1 MKYNYVCGIKNGKI
15 IEGSINKNSKK
26 EAEFFLTN
34 KGYSILKL
42 EKEKNKFKLKSS
54 KNSIIVFTKMFS
66 SLIKSGISIEEA
78 LKIIYTQSES
88 EDLKEILKGVI
99 KEVKS
104 GNSLA
109 CSFRKY
115 PEYFDEYYS
124 SIVEAGEKNGFLFE
138 TFINLY
144 NYLVNRNK
152 FKKKLIVS
160 LTYPVFLA
168 IFSLI
173 VVLFLSMFVLPAFSK
188 IYDSFD
194 KELPLIT
201 AIILIFSNFF
211 KRNWYIMLFLILAI
225 AFSFLNILEDK
236 KNKLKF
242 DSMLLNLKILK
253 KYIYTKNIS
262 SFFTILSLSLKS
274 GMDIITSLNMSIKN
288 ISNLKIKEDLKVA
301 IKDVIRGESLSSAL
315 NNINFPVISIQMI
328 GAGEKSNN
336 LEEMLD
342 EVVEIYQYELEHS
355 LKIIIGFLEP
365 IMIIIIGI
373 FIGTIILAIILP
385 ILTLSSAVG

>member
-1 MKYNYVCGIKNGKI
+1 MKYNYVCGIKNGQI

-66 SLIKSGISIEEA
+66 SLIKSGISVEEA

-88 EDLKEILKGVI
+88 KELKEILKGVI

-109 CSFRKY
+109 YSFRKY
-115 PEYFDEYYS
+115 PEFFSDYYS
-124 SIVEAGEKNGFLFE
+124 SIIEAGEKNGFLYE
-138 TFINLY
+138 TFTNLY
-144 NYLVNRNK
+144 NYLINKNK
-152 FKKKLIVS
+152 FRKKLIVT
-160 LTYPVFLA
+160 LTYPVFLTV
-168 IFSLI
+168 FSLI
-173 VVLFLSMFVLPAFSK
+173 VVLFLSIFVLPAFSK
-188 IYDSFD
+188 IYDSFN

-201 AIILIFSNFF
+201 SIILTFSNFL
-211 KRNWYIMLFLILAI
+211 KRNWYILLFFSLGLNFLIL
-225 AFSFLNILEDK
+225 NILKDK
-236 KNKLKF
+236 NNKLKF
-242 DSMLLNLKILK
+242 DLILLNSKILK
-253 KYIYTKNIS
+253 KYIYTRNIS

-274 GMDIITSLNMSIKN
+274 GMDIITSLNISIKN

-301 IKDVIRGESLSSAL
+301 IKDVIKGENLSSAL
-315 NNINFPVISIQMI
+315 NNINFPIISIQMI

-342 EVVEIYQYELEHS
+342 EVVKIYQYELEHS
-355 LKIIIGFLEP
+355 LSIITGFLEP

>member
-66 SLIKSGISIEEA
+66 SLIKSGISVEEA

-88 EDLKEILKGVI
+88 KELKEILKGVI

-109 CSFRKY
+109 YSFRKY
-115 PEYFDEYYS
+115 PEFFSDYYS
-124 SIVEAGEKNGFLFE
+124 SIIEAGEKNGFLYE
-138 TFINLY
+138 TFTNLY
-144 NYLVNRNK
+144 NYLINKNK
-152 FKKKLIVS
+152 FRKKLIVT
-160 LTYPVFLA
+160 LTYPVFLTV
-168 IFSLI
+168 FSLI
-173 VVLFLSMFVLPAFSK
+173 VVLFLSIFVLPAFSK
-188 IYDSFD
+188 IYDSFN

-201 AIILIFSNFF
+201 SIILTFSNFL
-211 KRNWYIMLFLILAI
+211 KRNWYILLFFSLGLNFLIL
-225 AFSFLNILEDK
+225 NILKDK
-236 KNKLKF
+236 NNKLKF
-242 DSMLLNLKILK
+242 DLILLNSKILK
-253 KYIYTKNIS
+253 KYIYTRNIS

-274 GMDIITSLNMSIKN
+274 GMDIITSLNISIKN

-301 IKDVIRGESLSSAL
+301 IKDVIKGENLSSAL
-315 NNINFPVISIQMI
+315 NNINFPIISIQMI

-342 EVVEIYQYELEHS
+342 EVVKIYQYELEHS
-355 LKIIIGFLEP
+355 LSIITGFLEP